1 VSNEPHIDSSC
12 LTTTTHSSFAKDP
25 PISSTGT
32 LLDYNIQKESLSTSF
47 FICVV
52 ECRFS
57 CPAPARFRITTSK
70 RSLHLV
76 LRLRGGR
83 SLTLHLVL
91 RLCGGMQIFLSSIGT
106 LSDYNIPKE
115 SPPCSSF
122 AWGKISVK
130 TLTSPPRLRLRSG
143 MQIFVKHRHAFGLQ
157 HPKGV
162 ISTLFFVCVGE
173 DPLLLHLV
181 LCLHGGMQIFV
192 KHRHP
197 FGHTFGLQH
206 PKGVISTLVFVCV
219 GDDPLLLHLVLRLRS
234 GMQIF
239 VKHRH
244 PFGHTFGL
252 QHPKGVTTFVLCLR
266 RGRSL
271 TSPPRSS
278 SARWNADFCQ
288 APAPFRAHF
297 RITTS
302 KRSHHP
308 VLHLRRGRSLTS
320 PLLLHLILHLRGG
333 MQIFVSST
341 SMHGRFPPLLHL
353 PLYAP

>member
-1 VSNEPHIDSSC
+1 MSNEPHIDSSC

-122 AWGKISVK
+122 AWGKIFVK

-143 MQIFVKHRHAFGLQ
+143 MQIFVKHRHAFGS
-157 HPKGV
+157 KGV
-162 ISTLFFVCVGE
+162 ISTLFFICVGE

-181 LCLHGGMQIFV
+181 LRLRGGMQIFV

-239 VKHRH
+239 VKHQ
-244 PFGHTFGL
+244 HTFGL
-252 QHPKGVTTFVLCLR
+252 QHPKGVTTLFFVCI
-266 RGRSL
+266 GE
-271 TSPPRSS
+271 
-278 SARWNADFCQ
+278 D
-288 APAPFRAHF
+288 
-297 RITTS
+297 
-302 KRSHHP
+302 
-308 VLHLRRGRSLTS
+308 
-320 PLLLHLILHLRGG
+320 PLLLHLVLHLHGG
-333 MQIFVSST
+333 MQIFVKHQHTFGLQHPKGVTTLFFICIREDPLLLPYFST
-341 SMHGRFPPLLHL
+341 SFFICVVECRFLCQAPACMALSL
-353 PLYAP
+353 PYCTCHCMPCKIFD